1 MQKSLKIP
9 EGYIA
14 FGSYIR
20 QVGGFYQG
28 TQFPLQ
34 MKNNPLKITEML
46 LIKDQLLWLSPSMWA
61 AVIMQHQSV
70 HIRICDPY
78 MLVLQLDIYVLWK
91 KVQKV
96 LSQLCIQCFDYPL

>member
-1 MQKSLKIP
+1 MESAPITTKALYWVLYLMQKSLKIP

-46 LIKDQLLWLSPSMWA
+46 LIKDQLL
-61 AVIMQHQSV
+61 
-70 HIRICDPY
+70 
-78 MLVLQLDIYVLWK
+78 
-91 KVQKV
+91 
-96 LSQLCIQCFDYPL
+96 